1 MSERGTPRAVLVTGG
16 AKRLGAAFVRAL
28 AAGGWRP
35 VIHYGSSQDAA
46 DALAEETGG
55 VTVQAD
61 LADARAVRGLVAAAS
76 DAAGAPLTGLVNS
89 ASVFEHDTIEDV
101 TLAATKHHHAV
112 NAAAPVL
119 LARRFAEQAPEPAAG
134 GGAAIVNVLDQ
145 KLWNPNPDHL
155 SYTMS
160 KAALAEA
167 TRLLAQGLG
176 PRVRVMGVAPGY
188 CLPNPT
194 ESDEAFAAR
203 APSVNLIK
211 ARLQPED
218 VAACV
223 RFALECP
230 ALTGSVLM
238 ADGGEHL
245 VPKARDVV
253 FT

>member
-1 MSERGTPRAVLVTGG
+1 MPNGQAGQGRAVLVTGG

-35 VIHYGSSQDAA
+35 VIHYGRSAEAA
-46 DALAEETGG
+46 DALAAVVSGAC
-55 VTVQAD
+55 VQAD
-61 LADARAVRGLVAAAS
+61 LRRVDAPDLIARAAE
-76 DAAGAPLTGLVNS
+76 AAGAPLAGLVNS
-89 ASVFEHDTIEDV
+89 ASAFEHDTARTV
-101 TLAATKHHHAV
+101 TQDSLSMHAAI
-112 NAAAPVL
+112 NADAPVL
-119 LARRFAEQAPEPAAG
+119 LARAFAEQAAPG
-134 GGAAIVNVLDQ
+134 GAIVNVLDQ

-155 SYTMS
+155 AYTMS

-167 TRLLAQGLG
+167 TRLLAQGLA
-176 PRVRVMGVAPGY
+176 PDVRVMGVAPGY

-194 ESDEAFAAR
+194 ESEESFAKR
-203 APSVNLIK
+203 APTVNLIRR
-211 ARLQPED
+211 RLDPAQ

>member
-1 MSERGTPRAVLVTGG
+1 MTGRAVLVTGG

-35 VIHYGSSQDAA
+35 VIHYGGSRDEAE
-46 DALAEETGG
+46 ALAAETGG
-55 VTVQAD
+55 VSVQAD
-61 LADARAVRGLVAAAS
+61 LADARAVRNLVAAAS
-76 DAAGAPLTGLVNS
+76 EAAGTQLTGLVNS
-89 ASVFEHDTIEDV
+89 ASVFEHDTAEDV

-112 NAAAPVL
+112 NAAAPVI
-119 LARRFAEQAPEPAAG
+119 LARRFAEQVPERGAD

-167 TRLLAQGLG
+167 TRLLAQGLA

-194 ESDEAFAAR
+194 ETQESFEAR
-203 APSVNLIK
+203 APSVNLMQ
-211 ARLQPED
+211 ARLRPED
-218 VAACV
+218 VASCV

-230 ALTGSVLM
+230 ALTGSVLL
-238 ADGGEHL
+238 ADAGEHL

-253 FT
+253 FS

>member
-1 MSERGTPRAVLVTGG
+1 MRAVLVTGG

-28 AAGGWRP
+28 AEGGWRP
-35 VIHYGSSQDAA
+35 VIHYGTSEDAA
-46 DALAEETGG
+46 AALARETNGA
-55 VTVQAD
+55 TVQAD
-61 LADARAVRGLVAAAS
+61 LADTGSVMSLIDRAAEAI
-76 DAAGAPLTGLVNS
+76 DAPLTGLVNS
-89 ASVFEHDTIEDV
+89 ASAFEHDTAETVAADA
-101 TLAATKHHHAV
+101 LARHALI
-112 NAAAPVL
+112 NASAPVL
-119 LARRFAEQAPEPAAG
+119 LARRFAEQASEPTDG

-167 TRLLAQGLG
+167 TRLLAQGLA

-194 ESDEAFAAR
+194 ESEARFEER
-203 APSVNLIK
+203 APNVNLMRR
-211 ARLQPED
+211 RLRPEQ

-238 ADGGEHL
+238 ADNGEHL